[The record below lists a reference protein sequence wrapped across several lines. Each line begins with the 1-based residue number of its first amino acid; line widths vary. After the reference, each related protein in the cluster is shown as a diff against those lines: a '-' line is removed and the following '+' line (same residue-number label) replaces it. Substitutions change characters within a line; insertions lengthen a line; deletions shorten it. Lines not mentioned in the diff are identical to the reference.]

1 MLPIPLPWLIVGVLV
16 SLFGTYRV
24 GHHYGWLERD
34 NDMKIAIAKKNEESR
49 KTEQK
54 LTEQLNANASKLQ
67 ETQNVINQKQSALDR
82 AIRAGRVRLNTS
94 SCVSAPT
101 NPASAATDTETRSE
115 PDRQTNEATDAERA
129 TLLAIAEIVAQ
140 GDKNTAAL
148 NACVDAYENVRNL
161 LNDKR

>member
-1 MLPIPLPWLIVGVLV
+1 MLPIPLPWLLVGVLV

-34 NDMKIAIAKKNEESR
+34 NDMKIAIAKKNEEAR

-67 ETQNVINQKQSALDR
+67 ETQDVINQKQSALDR
-82 AIRAGRVRLNTS
+82 AIRAGRVRIPTA
-94 SCVSAPT
+94 SCPSAPANST
-101 NPASAATDTETRSE
+101 IATANQETRSE
-115 PDRQTNEATDAERA
+115 PDRQVNEATDAERA

>member
-101 NPASAATDTETRSE
+101 NPTPTATDTETRSE
-115 PDRQTNEATDAERA
+115 SDRQTNEATDAERA